1 MTGADDT
8 TAPAAGS
15 PSTAA
20 PSATAPA
27 TSDSADP
34 STAATAPRRAPGR
47 PRLAPKKREG
57 LSTREEILE
66 VAANLFTQHG
76 YTNTTTRQ
84 IAEVVGIKQA
94 SLYYHFTDKSSIL
107 NALLSGTVEPS
118 VRFAEWLESQPV
130 DSAAKLYT
138 LARFDLDVI
147 LQDRWNLHVLYRLP
161 DVKKER
167 GRAMQAA
174 LQQHYRQF
182 AERAAADG
190 SDTSAVEQDLD
201 LVFGLVES
209 ILLQR
214 DWGEGAARHA
224 YAQSIARG
232 CLRLVRIP
240 ENRLPDIEETARQ
253 LIADYAG

>member
-1 MTGADDT
+1 MTGTDDT
-8 TAPAAGS
+8 IAPAAG
-15 PSTAA
+15 
-20 PSATAPA
+20 
-27 TSDSADP
+27 DP
-34 STAATAPRRAPGR
+34 STAPSSATDASSTAPRRAPGR

-57 LSTREEILE
+57 MSTRDEILE

-94 SLYYHFTDKSSIL
+94 SLYYHFTDKGSIL

-118 VRFAEWLESQPV
+118 VRFADWLETQSV
-130 DSAAKLYT
+130 DSASKLYT

-161 DVKKER
+161 DVKKEN

-174 LQQHYRQF
+174 LQEHYRRF

-190 SDTSAVEQDLD
+190 SDPDGVAHDLD

-209 ILLQR
+209 ILVQR

-240 ENRLPDIEETARQ
+240 EDRVADIDETSTR

>member
-1 MTGADDT
+1 MTTPDSNNTSKGSAPT
-8 TAPAAGS
+8 PSASAAGPAA
-15 PSTAA
+15 PR
-20 PSATAPA
+20 SATE
-27 TSDSADP
+27 
-34 STAATAPRRAPGR
+34 AAQRRAPGR

-76 YTNTTTRQ
+76 YTSTTTRQ
-84 IAEVVGIKQA
+84 IADMVGIKQA

-107 NALLSGTVEPS
+107 NALLIGTVEPS
-118 VRFAEWLESQPV
+118 VRFAEWLQSQQI
-130 DSAAKLYT
+130 DSATKLYT

-161 DVKKER
+161 DVKREG
-167 GRAMQAA
+167 GRTMQAA
-174 LQQHYRQF
+174 LQEHYRRF

-190 SDTSAVEQDLD
+190 SDPNAVAQDID

-209 ILLQR
+209 ILVQR

-232 CLRLVRIP
+232 CLRLVRTP
-240 ENRLPDIEETARQ
+240 EERFSEIDESSVRVL
-253 LIADYAG
+253 ADYAN